1 VSGDSSHTGD
11 PSNDEL
17 VCVGKIV
24 KVRGTEGEVEA
35 DLLGGTVLSLPEP
48 LRVFLEKI
56 EGGGAEPFD
65 VIGRKRV
72 GKRLALKLEGVDAPE
87 SARKLVGYSVMVPAS
102 ILPAIPEGRYY
113 HYQIV
118 GLEVVTR
125 DGTSLGRI
133 QEILETGS
141 NDVYA
146 VSYGEEEILIPATDN
161 VVKEI
166 DLDSGRIVV
175 ELPPGLVD

>member
-1 VSGDSSHTGD
+1 MRGDSWRTGD

-24 KVRGTEGEVEA
+24 KIRGTKGEVEV
-35 DLLGGTVLSLPEP
+35 DLLGGTALSLPEP
-48 LRVFLEKI
+48 LRVFLEKT
-56 EGGGAEPFD
+56 EGAVAEPFD

-72 GKRLALKLEGVDAPE
+72 GKRLALELEGVDAPE
-87 SARKLVGYSVMVPAS
+87 SARKLIGYSVMVGAS
-102 ILPAIPEGRYY
+102 ILPALPEGQYY

-118 GLEVVTR
+118 GLEVVTG
-125 DGTSLGRI
+125 DGAPLGRI
-133 QEILETGS
+133 EEILETGS

-146 VSYGEEEILIPATDN
+146 VNSGDDEILIPATDN